1 MKLFVSI
8 LLACASLVASA
19 QTTPVHALLDRVDP
33 GASSRFHLEI
43 RPDSID
49 FFEIYAVDGLPAIA
63 ANNPVNLAVGLNW
76 YLKHYTGVHL
86 SWNNL
91 STPLPALLPLPADV
105 ERHTTD
111 AIHRY
116 YLNYCT
122 HSYSMPFWDRDRWQ
136 REIDWMALHGINM
149 PLAITGV
156 DAAWRNT
163 LLRLGYSEAD
173 ADAFIAGP
181 AFQAWWLMNNLEGWG
196 GPNSGQWY
204 ADRIELRRFILD
216 EMKSWGMS
224 PVLPGYSGM
233 LPHDA
238 ETRLGLSVSGKGL
251 WNGFT
256 RPVFMLPDNSRF
268 EEIAAIYYDELTRL
282 YGPADYYSMDPFH
295 EGGSLDG
302 VDLKEAAAT
311 IARCMKRVN
320 PDAVWVVQGWNENPR
335 QDLLDGV
342 APGDLLVLDL
352 ASEIKPGWGDPQSPS
367 KTPRP
372 DGFGPHDW
380 LFCMLLNFGGNVG
393 LHGRMDYL
401 IDEYY
406 KARSDSRFG
415 PTLRGY
421 GLTMEGIDNNPVM
434 YELMSELIWRDEKP
448 DKADWLL
455 SYARA
460 RYGAGNDPAG
470 ADSAAFA
477 AVDSAWAALSRSIY
491 NCPPGNMQQGTTESV
506 FCARPSL
513 SVWQV
518 SSWSRMEPYYAPDS
532 VIQAALRFAEAAPAL
547 ADNPNYRYDLVD
559 IVRQGVAERGRLVY
573 KEMVDAFNRAD
584 RPAFIDAAD
593 RFLSLILAQD
603 RLLASRPD
611 FGVGNWIESARAL
624 AHNPDEA
631 DLMERNARLL
641 ITTWGPREASEAG
654 KLRDYAHRE
663 WSGLLRD
670 FYYPRWQAWIDARL
684 AELDGADPAPIDFY
698 SMDDKWVNSRHHYPL
713 SSGADEVAVALDVA
727 GKFLR

>member
-1 MKLFVSI
+1 MRLLLSVFLSLASI
-8 LLACASLVASA
+8 FALAQSS
-19 QTTPVHALLDRVDP
+19 TPVHALLERVEP
-33 GASSRFHLEI
+33 GASARFSLQLV
-43 RPDSID
+43 PDSTD
-49 FFEIYAVDGLPAIA
+49 FFEISSSDDLPAIT
-63 ANNPVNLAVGLNW
+63 ANNPINLAVGLNW
-76 YLKHYTGVHL
+76 YLKHYAGVHL

-91 STPLPALLPLPADV
+91 STPLPSTLPLPSKP

-149 PLAITGV
+149 PLAITGI
-156 DAAWRNT
+156 DAVWRNT
-163 LLRLGYSEAD
+163 LLRLGYSKSE

-196 GPNSGQWY
+196 GSNSEEWY
-204 ADRIELRRFILD
+204 ADRIDLQHFILS
-216 EMKSWGMS
+216 EMESWGMT

-238 ETRLGLSVSGKGL
+238 ESRLNLAVSGKGL

-256 RPVFMLPDNSRF
+256 RPVFMLPDNDRF

-282 YGPADYYSMDPFH
+282 YGPAAYYSMDPFH
-295 EGGSLDG
+295 EGGSLEG

-311 IARCMKRVN
+311 IARCMKRAN

-342 APGDLLVLDL
+342 KPGELLVLDL

-372 DGFGPHDW
+372 NGFGPHEW
-380 LFCMLLNFGGNVG
+380 LYCMLLNFGGNVG
-393 LHGRMDYL
+393 LHGRIDYV
-401 IDEYY
+401 IDEYF

-434 YELMSELIWRDEKP
+434 YELMSELIWLDQKP
-448 DKADWLL
+448 DKSDWLK
-455 SYARA
+455 SYTRA
-460 RYGAGNDPAG
+460 RYGA
-470 ADSAAFA
+470 SAPEESATAFE
-477 AVDSAWAALSRSIY
+477 AVDSAWAALARSIY

-513 SVWQV
+513 NVWQV
-518 SSWSRMEPYYAPDS
+518 SSWSRMEPYYEPDS
-532 VIQAALRFAEAAPAL
+532 VISAALTFTEAAPSL
-547 ADNPNYRYDLVD
+547 ASNPNFRYDLVD
-559 IVRQGVAERGRLVY
+559 IVRQGVAEKGRLVY
-573 KEMVDAFNRAD
+573 HKMVDAYNRAD
-584 RPAFIDAAD
+584 RRAFVSAAD
-593 RFLSLILAQD
+593 QFLSLILAQD
-603 RLLASRPD
+603 RLLSTRPD
-611 FGVGNWIESARAL
+611 FGVGRWIQSARDL
-624 AHNPDEA
+624 AHNPEEA

-663 WSGLLRD
+663 WAGLLRD
-670 FYYPRWQAWIDARL
+670 FYYPRWQAWINDRL
-684 AELDGADPAPIDFY
+684 AEIDGNSSTPIDFY
-698 SMDDKWVNSRHHYPL
+698 AMDEKWVNSRNPYPL
-713 SSGADEVAVALDVA
+713 SSGADEVAVALEVA
-727 GKFLR
+727 DRYLR